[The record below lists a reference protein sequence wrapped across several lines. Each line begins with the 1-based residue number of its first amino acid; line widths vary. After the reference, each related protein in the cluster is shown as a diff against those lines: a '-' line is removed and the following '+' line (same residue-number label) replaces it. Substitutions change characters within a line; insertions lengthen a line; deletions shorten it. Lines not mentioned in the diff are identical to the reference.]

1 MAIKELDAGESHQFP
16 PTALRLQVT
25 GADDEGQ
32 VLLTAVNLAGQEQGV
47 RRLKRQ
53 SVVVLPQP
61 RRLRLVVRPGEGGV
75 FPGGLRL
82 GLSVRTEG
90 SSTHHEEVL
99 ITPVDVGALVEF
111 EVGVLEFATNR
122 AILSVTKPKGPPV
135 VPPKQQSD
143 GGQGGPDGPGGGVT
157 TAPRSSNAVP
167 GPPFRDDD
175 DRPWLE
181 PGRYALRDAR
191 QHLGGVP
198 EPAPA
203 WGLVI
208 DGSASMRRRHSNAG
222 LTGLVGLV
230 AGVMVEWTKLFP
242 TLTTAGL
249 VRAERLNGT
258 APDVLVDQVF
268 GDHEPASISSLGR
281 ATADAAKALGHAG
294 ALVVVTDGVPADLDV
309 LCRVATEAPDLR
321 IVVVSSGHSA
331 WGLPRDRAI
340 PWWQEELGGFALA
353 ETTTNLTP
361 VAVLWDEQSGPVL
374 SEGRDAELAQ
384 AITIAAGAAS
394 GASAGVGAA
403 R

>member
-25 GADDEGQ
+25 GAKDEGQ
-32 VLLTAVNLAGQEQGV
+32 VLLSAVNQAGQEQGV

-122 AILSVTKPKGPPV
+122 AILSVAKPKGPPDIAK
-135 VPPKQQSD
+135 PHDGKQPINVTD
-143 GGQGGPDGPGGGVT
+143 GDQAGPTRRTGT
-157 TAPRSSNAVP
+157 AVP
-167 GPPFRDDD
+167 GRPFRDDD
-175 DRPWLE
+175 DQPWLE
-181 PGRYALRDAR
+181 AGRYALRDAR
-191 QHLGGVP
+191 QHLGRVP
-198 EPAPA
+198 EPAVA

-208 DGSASMRRRHSNAG
+208 DGSASMRRRHTNGG

-249 VRAERLNGT
+249 VRAERLSGE
-258 APDVLVDQVF
+258 APEMVVDQVF
-268 GDHEPASISSLGR
+268 GDHEPASVSSLGR
-281 ATADAAKALGHAG
+281 ATAEAAEALGGAG
-294 ALVVVTDGVPADLDV
+294 ALIVVTDGVPADLDV
-309 LCRVATEAPDLR
+309 ICRLAASSPDLQ
-321 IVVVSSGHSA
+321 IVMVSSGHSV
-331 WGLPRDRAI
+331 WGLPRDRGI

-353 ETTTNLTP
+353 DSTANLTP
-361 VAVLWDEQSGPVL
+361 VAVLWEAEVGPVL
-374 SEGRDAELAQ
+374 SEGREAELAQ
-384 AITIAAGAAS
+384 AITIAADPGPRATAGGAAP
-394 GASAGVGAA
+394 